1 MDRGDSISIQAPDS
15 ADVEPK
21 SAIARLWHELLT
33 GSLKVETVRGEGL
46 ELVLASAV
54 APAPTQ
60 RRARRQACFE
70 RALRGEQQKSVAA
83 DFQKAPSTLSGLV
96 RAVAAEM
103 GVAAPLSKIPSALPL
118 LAHAARSSGVV
129 SLCEVGERD
138 PSQRWLLSFSY
149 HDKILE
155 AGLSSAEREV
165 VKRYVR
171 GQSYVQIAGA
181 RGTSYRTIANQLASA
196 FEKLRVAGRLSLIR
210 YVVEC
215 GAAVGAPVTVTLR
228 AVPRLETRATSP
240 QDEQAWPLRQVN
252 G

>member
-1 MDRGDSISIQAPDS
+1 MSIQAPDS
-15 ADVEPK
+15 ADSEPK
-21 SAIARLWHELLT
+21 SAIGKLWQELLA
-33 GSLKVETVRGEGL
+33 GSLKVESVRGEGF

-70 RALRGEQQKSVAA
+70 RALRGEQQKSLAA
-83 DFQKAPSTLSGLV
+83 DFEKAPSTLSGLV
-96 RAVAAEM
+96 RSVAAEM
-103 GVAAPLSKIPSALPL
+103 GISAPLSKIPSALPL
-118 LAHAARSSGVV
+118 LTHAARSTCVV
-129 SLCEVGERD
+129 SLCEVGAERD

-165 VKRYVR
+165 VRRYVR
-171 GQSYVQIAGA
+171 GQSYAQIAGA

-196 FEKLRVAGRLSLIR
+196 FGKLRVTGRLSLIR
-210 YVVEC
+210 YIVEC
-215 GAAVGAPVTVTLR
+215 GAALGAPVTVTLR
-228 AVPRLETRATSP
+228 AVPRLETRTASP